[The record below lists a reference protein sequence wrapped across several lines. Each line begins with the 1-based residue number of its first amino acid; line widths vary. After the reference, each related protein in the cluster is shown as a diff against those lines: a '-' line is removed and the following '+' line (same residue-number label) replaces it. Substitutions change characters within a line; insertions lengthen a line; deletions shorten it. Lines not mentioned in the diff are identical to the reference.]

1 MTIDRSTGG
10 AQRGRGMAVLFG
22 GVAMAIPAIAFGGDT
37 DPASGGMVSVFGPLF
52 VLSIAIERFWETLF
66 TGIEHSTLVFG
77 GLMSALHRP
86 VDDLRKTLE
95 QAQKNYDAAK
105 RLLTGDDS
113 SGRTARALDAGL
125 VEAEAALDEVRRRVV
140 EVVDDPVYVRFKRRV
155 ILYGSPALGLL
166 VAWKGH
172 VAILHTMG
180 LREVPPV
187 LDMVLTGIV
196 IGSGSEPMHGLV
208 SSVTNFNKALGNVA
222 DLARRDPRDAIRPG
236 RSDPQ

>member
-10 AQRGRGMAVLFG
+10 ARWGRGAAVLVG
-22 GVAMAIPAIAFGGDT
+22 GAVLAVPAIAFGGDS
-37 DPASGGMVSVFGPLF
+37 DAGSGGMVSVFGPLF

-95 QAQKNYDAAK
+95 QAQARYDAAK

-113 SGRTARALDAGL
+113 IGRTARALDAGL
-125 VEAEAALDEVRRRVV
+125 AEAEAALDEVRRRVV
-140 EVVDDPVYVRFKRRV
+140 DVVDDPVYVRFKRRV

-172 VAILHTMG
+172 VAILHAMG
-180 LREVPPV
+180 LRDVPST
-187 LDMVLTGIV
+187 LDTVLTGIV
-196 IGSGSEPMHGLV
+196 IGSGSEPVHGLV

-222 DLARRDPRDAIRPG
+222 DLARRDPRDLVRPG
-236 RSDPQ
+236 RDDPQ